1 MPRTNGKSFLVA
13 AKCILECRRAFPLTG
28 ASSSIA
34 LSVQFRGS
42 SSSRMV
48 STILPDARTGIRRLS
63 KPWPL
68 PPCSRASVKI
78 PSFSASSLAPAKC
91 RLGHLPRGELI
102 EVLRDRVS

>member
-1 MPRTNGKSFLVA
+1 MLRTNGKSFLVA
-13 AKCILECRRAFPLTG
+13 AKCILECRRTFPMTG
-28 ASSSIA
+28 ASSCIA

-68 PPCSRASVKI
+68 PPCSWASVKI
-78 PSFSASSLAPAKC
+78 PSISASSSVPPKC
-91 RLGHLPRGELI
+91 RLGHFPRGELI
-102 EVLRDRVS
+102 EPLEDGVI